1 MRNVASLLILLLLV
15 AACAPPK
22 DPLPLTPQQ
31 DVATAPVVRQA
42 LPPTPTPTPVVPPAP
57 PAARGGVP
65 APTPA
70 PASVNVPAG
79 VQYVCVAD
87 HAGTRQQT
95 TIEFLPR
102 VAELC
107 QRHPEMGPCQY
118 ERNVCRRS
126 GGRVFAANGIEITM
140 QTEAEYDR
148 KVMRVRFRA
157 N

>member
-1 MRNVASLLILLLLV
+1 MRNAASLLVLLLLV
-15 AACAPPK
+15 AACTPPK

-42 LPPTPTPTPVVPPAP
+42 LPPTPTPVVPPAP
-57 PAARGGVP
+57 PAAGGGVP
-65 APTPA
+65 APAAA
-70 PASVNVPAG
+70 PDSVSVPAG

-87 HAGTRQQT
+87 RAGTREQT
-95 TIEFLPR
+95 SIVFLPK

-118 ERNVCRRS
+118 ERNACRNS